1 MGFKTKALVSEMVT
15 GQGQLRDVSRG
26 TRAIDSSYV
35 KLQWNIR
42 GVFDKIWLLKEE
54 LERILSSVP
63 EENLKE
69 SEKNRKARKI
79 RRWIE
84 QLSRIQSNV
93 EYIKTVKMAEVEKSL
108 NYLFSTPDLFV
119 LSLVQPSFKNI
130 FNDLKTSSLD
140 SEIKSVTAND
150 FEEFQHMDEA
160 AKVLALIGD
169 AVIDIAL
176 VQILWV
182 PNISNVGSLT
192 KGRSEI
198 ASNKNLA
205 RLCDKLGLYD
215 CRIHQDPPAP
225 DIKDETVNHT
235 KGTIVEAIFGVMYL
249 EQGLEQ
255 VFLSSLA
262 LK

>member
-1 MGFKTKALVSEMVT
+1 MNAG
-15 GQGQLRDVSRG
+15 GNQPRDINRA
-26 TRAIDSSYV
+26 TRTIDSSYV

-42 GVFDKIWLLKEE
+42 GVFDKLWLLKEE
-54 LERILSSVP
+54 LERILSIVP
-63 EENLKE
+63 QETIKE
-69 SEKNRKARKI
+69 SEKNRKIRKI
-79 RRWIE
+79 NRWIG
-84 QLSRIQSNV
+84 QLNEIHKNV
-93 EYIKTVKMAEVEKSL
+93 EYIKTVKMGQVEKSL
-108 NYLFSTPDLFV
+108 NYQFSTPDLFV

-130 FNDLKTSSLD
+130 FNDLKTSAFD
-140 SEIKSVTAND
+140 SEIKSLSDND

-182 PNISNVGSLT
+182 PNLSNVGTLT
-192 KGRSEI
+192 KGRAEI

-215 CRIHQDPPAP
+215 CRLHLDPPAP
-225 DIKDETVNHT
+225 DIKDVKINHS

-255 VFLSSLA
+255 VLLSSLA